1 MTEKE
6 LLKIAKNSAKTNQ
19 LPKRPM
25 FKKFRILVDDV
36 VWVVRM
42 KVLWV
47 LVKIGLFDFYQWQTI
62 AFNRVR
68 KFEE

>member
-1 MTEKE
+1 MTESEILQIAKKSSKE
-6 LLKIAKNSAKTNQ
+6 LS

-25 FKKFRILVDDV
+25 FKKFRILVDDIM
-36 VWVVRM
+36 WAIKM
-42 KVLWV
+42 SVLWV